1 MSKTKHGSGD
11 EIDSAEIFLDPDLDP
26 ETFVEAMEDKRAARS
41 SWKRVEELRDAKWL
55 RAQLADWDDW
65 E

>member
-1 MSKTKHGSGD
+1 MSKMKDRSGD
-11 EIDSAEIFLDPDLDP
+11 ELDSTEIFLDPELDP
-26 ETFVEAMEDKRAARS
+26 ESFVEAMEDKRAARS